1 MSFLDLLK
9 RKKDAEVENEQQF
22 SVEDRGFEKLFK
34 YGNITYSKIRHGT
47 VYTRE
52 YWDYFL
58 PTAYAYPKPRVLL
71 IGLAGGTVVFQLSA
85 LLQERLDL
93 DVVELSRRAVEL
105 SQKFIP
111 ETKANIMIGEGAD
124 YVNTT
129 NKKYDAI
136 MLDAY
141 TSSKIP
147 EQFLTRR
154 FIDDAYRA
162 LTGDGVLAIN
172 YAMSLMGILK
182 FYEYV
187 AKLKERFRVYKINT
201 AVFEGNV
208 IILCSKRL
216 GKGEFLDRIMERMKE
231 TEENVL
237 LLRNYKNMEEL

>member
-1 MSFLDLLK
+1 MSLFDLLK
-9 RKKDAEVENEQQF
+9 RKKNNLESEQQF
-22 SVEDRGFEKLFK
+22 SVEDRGYEKVFK
-34 YGNITYSKIRHGT
+34 YGNITYSKLKHGS

-58 PTAYAYPKPRVLL
+58 PAAYAYQKPRVLL
-71 IGLAGGTVVFQLSA
+71 IGLAGGTVAFQLSA

-105 SQKFIP
+105 SQNFVPKMR
-111 ETKANIMIGEGAD
+111 ANVMVGEGAE
-124 YVNTT
+124 YVSTT

-147 EQFLTRR
+147 DQFLGRR

-162 LTGDGVLAIN
+162 LAADGVLAIN
-172 YAMSLMGILK
+172 YAMSLMGILT
-182 FYEYV
+182 FYKYV
-187 AKLKERFRVYKINT
+187 SKLKEKFKVYKINT

-208 IILCSKRL
+208 IILCSKKL
-216 GKGEFLDRIMERMKE
+216 GKVELLDRILGSMQED
-231 TEENVL
+231 EENVPL
-237 LLRNYKNMEEL
+237 LKNYKSMEEL